1 MKNAFTV
8 TRNME
13 TNSVYGWGT
22 SGKDIDTH
30 LMKNSEWGAVAYLSR
45 SSYGQTTEIWINPA
59 DNYTTGCAG
68 DSVSSPQTTG
78 CLRAYNTTNGV
89 KASTTGNIYGIYD
102 MSGGAY
108 ERTMSNYNNKGASS
122 GWTDAQVAAIDS
134 KYIDRYYTAPGDMLN
149 GVGFNY
155 DISIYGDAM
164 YETSANA
171 ARYNG
176 TSLVGAGSASWNSD
190 LSYIPY
196 VDIPWFYRGGYFN
209 HSSSTGVFA
218 FHNTY
223 GSTNSHLGFRPVVVI
238 GTGL

>member
-134 KYIDRYYTAPGDMLN
+134 KYIDRYYTDPTQML
-149 GVGFNY
+149 GGTGFNY

-176 TSLVGAGSASWNSD
+176 TSWEGTTNASWNSD
-190 LSYIPY
+190 LSYTPY
-196 VDIPWFYRGGYFN
+196 VNNPWFLRGGDFGYAM
-209 HSSSTGVFA
+209 SAGAFA
-218 FHNTY
+218 FY
-223 GSTNSHLGFRPVVVI
+223 GAGGGTNSSYGFRPVVVI

>member
-1 MKNAFTV
+1 MAK
-8 TRNME
+8 
-13 TNSVYGWGT
+13 
-22 SGKDIDTH
+22 
-30 LMKNSEWGAVAYLSR
+30 
-45 SSYGQTTEIWINPA
+45 QTEIWINPA

-68 DSVSSPQTTG
+68 DSVSSSQTTG

-102 MSGGAY
+102 MSGGAH

-122 GWTDAQVAAIDS
+122 GWTDAQVVAMES
-134 KYIDRYYTAPGDMLN
+134 KYIDRYYTVPGDMLN
-149 GVGFNY
+149 GIGFNY

-176 TSLVGAGSASWNSD
+176 TSWEGTTNASWNSD

-196 VDIPWFYRGGYFN
+196 VSGPWFNRGGYFIY
-209 HSSSTGVFA
+209 TTRAGAFA
-218 FHNTY
+218 FTY
-223 GSTNSHLGFRPVVVI
+223 HSGGAGNGGGFRPVVVI